1 MKTVHAVTGPV
12 PASELGKVLI
22 HEHIICVSPV
32 FYRCFGEKWF
42 SREKIIETAVTK
54 LKNSGFQTIVDGSPA
69 ALGRDVCLLA
79 EISRQSGVNI
89 IASSGFYTT
98 LEFGLD
104 HVPPEIMAQYFIDE
118 CLNGAEGTSIRPGM
132 LKCAVEPGSSLRA
145 IEVMALVQKETGL
158 SIFAHSNAHAET
170 GLSILDIFEKHG
182 VDPAR
187 VIIGHTGDSGT
198 ADYALKLLKR
208 GCYVEIDRIYGNN
221 TQAAN
226 IISELAGQGYLN
238 RLLIS
243 HDQICYD
250 VSCNNLQNN
259 PRVPHNNPDGLRCIS
274 DFILPQLREK
284 GFGEADIEQLIIV
297 NPREVLR

>member
-118 CLNGAEGTSIRPGM
+118 CLFDE
-132 LKCAVEPGSSLRA
+132 LK
-145 IEVMALVQKETGL
+145 QK
-158 SIFAHSNAHAET
+158 FN
-170 GLSILDIFEKHG
+170 
-182 VDPAR
+182 
-187 VIIGHTGDSGT
+187 
-198 ADYALKLLKR
+198 
-208 GCYVEIDRIYGNN
+208 
-221 TQAAN
+221 N
-226 IISELAGQGYLN
+226 II
-238 RLLIS
+238 RI
-243 HDQICYD
+243 
-250 VSCNNLQNN
+250 
-259 PRVPHNNPDGLRCIS
+259 
-274 DFILPQLREK
+274 
-284 GFGEADIEQLIIV
+284 
-297 NPREVLR
+297 